1 MAYLYGKAILDCFSL
16 STCTSFQVTSDD
28 HVTEVL
34 KWKSNQA
41 APTVK
46 VVRVAAM
53 LDITIGPGMFLV
65 KYVYILLLRGLLASL
80 CTALLDMK
88 RANFSY

>member
-1 MAYLYGKAILDCFSL
+1 M
-16 STCTSFQVTSDD
+16 TSDE
-28 HVTEVL
+28 HVTEAL
-34 KWKSNQA
+34 KWKSGQA

-46 VVRVAAM
+46 VVRVAASASS
-53 LDITIGPGMFLV
+53 LEITIDPATFTA